1 MFTWVCILMSNRI
14 RENPHLEIKTRVGVK
29 LFMPQKKKNPK
40 YKNDFPD
47 SYHLFWIMLMTLC
60 WVFEPVIIWVEMDLK
75 WPQILYSSS
84 HGRVESS
91 SSLLDSVLV
100 LWGAL
105 INRMRRKW
113 RYERDLPT
121 RCQGAISSFLP
132 PLFQALGFTA
142 HCFPAFPVSLGSCTR
157 FPTL

>member
-29 LFMPQKKKNPK
+29 LFMPQKKKTQNIK
-40 YKNDFPD
+40 
-47 SYHLFWIMLMTLC
+47 MTFQIHITSFELCWWLC

-121 RCQGAISSFLP
+121 RCQGAISSLLP
-132 PLFQALGFTA
+132 PLFQALGLTA
-142 HCFPAFPVSLGSCTR
+142 HCFPVFPVSLGSCTR